1 MTNLADLLPA
11 GGGQNNTEFV
21 ADGNVSAGAPVILTA
36 AGKAAPISGSS
47 DSVGSSAIF
56 GGDPYYPAVTYDT
69 ANDKVVVAYRDE
81 GDSGYAKMVVGTVSG
96 TSISWGTPLSLAIV
110 AGYATLDVTYDVNSG
125 KVVVAVWNSLSSEGL
140 AGVCTV
146 SGTSISVGT
155 LYTFNNANTEDIN
168 INYDSNA
175 QKCVIS
181 YSDQG
186 NSAYGTAIVA
196 TVSGTALS
204 FGSEA
209 VFASGTVQPL
219 GAAFDS
225 TSNKMIFAY
234 RKNSV
239 GTACVGTV
247 SGTSISFGSEVEFD
261 SGEAYDISV
270 AHDVSQNKNLIA
282 YRDVSN
288 SNYGTGIVGTVSG
301 TSISFGTGVVFESA
315 YVRQVNAVY
324 DSNNTKTVI
333 GYVDDGNSYYGTAV
347 SATISGTTVSFTD
360 PYVWLSGR
368 PGFLGAGYDPDTNQ
382 VIFAYRDNNNSN
394 QGTGICFT
402 PGATNLTST
411 NLLGLAPE
419 AISNTATGTINTW
432 GSRCEN
438 NDFFGTVSA
447 TYGSPTAASAYQS
460 ESKVLAYD
468 SANNRF
474 VMAYKDGS
482 NSDYGT
488 AVVGELSGTSI
499 TWGTPVVFESATTGS
514 NGLDIAFDSNVN
526 RIVIAYQDQGNSSY
540 GTAIVG
546 SVSGTG
552 SGSTIAFGSPTVFES
567 ADTRYLSMTFDSND
581 NRIVIVYSDAGAS
594 DYYVTYVIGTV
605 TTGPDAISFNTP
617 ALLNG
622 SARTYET
629 SVSFDATENKVL
641 VAYSDDS
648 YDLYVLNL
656 AISGGSG
663 TPGTASSFGVGSPQ
677 QRFPRC
683 VYDSVNGKSGVAYA
697 EGTNL
702 PIYFSVISM
711 SGSNVTIE
719 TRVLAGD
726 TSDSNYFMHNIAFDA
741 SSGQLVI
748 CTRDASA
755 SKGIAYY
762 GSISG
767 TTSSWTTS
775 GSLFADETI
784 LTYGVDVAYDT
795 SANKLAFV
803 YSPSSGSNSEAVVGT
818 LGTTTLTIGTDYYVQ
833 TDGTLSTDTGGQL
846 IGNAIKTNQI
856 NIKDYTG

>member
-11 GGGQNNTEFV
+11 GGGQNNTDFV
-21 ADGNVSAGAPVILTA
+21 ADGNISAGAPVILTSD
-36 AGKAAPISGSS
+36 GKAAPISGSS

-81 GDSGYAKMVVGTVSG
+81 GDSGYAKLVVGTVSG

-110 AGYATLDVTYDVNSG
+110 AGYSTLDVTYDVNSG
-125 KVVVAVWNSLSSEGL
+125 KVVVAVWNSNTSEGV
-140 AGVCTV
+140 AGVGTV

-247 SGTSISFGSEVEFD
+247 SGTSISFGSEVAFD

-301 TSISFGTGVVFESA
+301 TSISFGTGVVFNSA

-382 VIFAYRDNNNSN
+382 VIFAYRDNDNSN
-394 QGTGICFT
+394 QGTGICYT

-411 NLLGLAPE
+411 NLLGLAPS
-419 AISNTATGTINTW
+419 AISDTATGTINTW

-438 NDFFGTVSA
+438 NDFFGTVTPS
-447 TYGSPTAASAYQS
+447 YGTPTTAISAYQS

-474 VMAYKDGS
+474 VMAYKDGG

-514 NGLDIAFDSNVN
+514 AALDIAFDSNVN

-552 SGSTIAFGSPTVFES
+552 SGSTIAFGSPTIFES
-567 ADTRYLSMTFDSND
+567 ASTQYLSMTFDSND
-581 NRIVIVYSDAGAS
+581 NRIVIVYSDAGNSFYA
-594 DYYVTYVIGTV
+594 TYVIGTV

-622 SARTYET
+622 SSATYEIDA
-629 SVSFDATENKVL
+629 SFDATENKVL
-641 VAYSDDS
+641 VAYTDDS

-656 AISGGSG
+656 AISSGSG
-663 TPGTASSFGVGSPQ
+663 TPGTASSFGIGSPQ

-741 SSGQLVI
+741 SIGQLAI

-755 SKGIAYY
+755 NKGIAYY

-775 GSLFADETI
+775 GSLFIDEVI
-784 LTYGVDVAYDT
+784 LPYGVDVAYDT

-803 YSPSSGSNSEAVVGT
+803 YTGISSGTGSVVST
-818 LGTTTLTIGTDYYVQ
+818 LATTTLTIGSDYYVQ